1 MSVEKSLESK
11 EEKVEVAKEEK
22 NDNSNTNNSPMHDD
36 EKNGMLDTF
45 AASPVSHRRSITG
58 KYDDFNYTQNEI
70 LLSRN
75 GKIAELDA
83 NSSSLFPQAMNFT
96 GSMVQPIESLFD
108 KQVDFFDH
116 LDNVLGKEEQIK
128 QSSRPRKQL
137 IGQWPFDDE

>member
-75 GKIAELDA
+75 GKRSTSLKLVTCIIIFGSVLFTLNLIHSCIRQNA
-83 NSSSLFPQAMNFT
+83 NTL
-96 GSMVQPIESLFD
+96 L
-108 KQVDFFDH
+108 
-116 LDNVLGKEEQIK
+116 L
-128 QSSRPRKQL
+128 
-137 IGQWPFDDE
+137 